1 MARTKKSTASLGLI
15 CKPRATPGFSTT
27 KFVTIARVSNNF
39 HIMRRGQFKERDA
52 GPRNGSSPAF
62 TLIELLVVIAII
74 SILVA
79 LTLPVINQGLQTAR
93 RTTCMNNLRQ
103 ISIGW
108 RLYSGDHNGR
118 LVPNGKGVTNGKV
131 ATNASWAGGY
141 LDFSENNTDNYDTR
155 LLVDPTFFHGAK
167 LGRYV
172 DDAKLFR
179 CPSDKS
185 QVPQYAGFRDR
196 VRSYSLNDYLNGSPK
211 GFSAFG
217 SIDLVKNPSRVF
229 NFIEEREDSINDGNF
244 QVDRGGGTLTSSFPS
259 GRHNDIGNLMFV
271 DGHAERQ
278 KWRNATLQGT
288 GSDGVMSKDVVAL
301 EQDLRWLWPRTIGQA
316 SY

>member
-1 MARTKKSTASLGLI
+1 MRWGQSKKRNSGFRIGPAR
-15 CKPRATPGFSTT
+15 
-27 KFVTIARVSNNF
+27 
-39 HIMRRGQFKERDA
+39 
-52 GPRNGSSPAF
+52 AF

-79 LTLPVINQGLQTAR
+79 LTLPVINQALQTAR
-93 RTTCMNNLRQ
+93 RTACMNNLRQ

-118 LVPNGKGVTNGKV
+118 LVPNGKGVTSGKV

-155 LLVDPTFFHGAK
+155 LLVDATFLHGAK
-167 LGRYV
+167 LGHYV

-185 QVPQYAGFRDR
+185 RVPQYGGFRDR
-196 VRSYSLNDYLNGSPK
+196 VRSYSLNDYLNGNPE
-211 GFSAFG
+211 GYSAFG

-271 DGHAERQ
+271 DGHAEKQ
-278 KWRNATLQGT
+278 KWRNAALHGT
-288 GSDGVMSKDVVAL
+288 GAAGVMSKDVAAL
-301 EQDLRWLWPRTIGQA
+301 EEDLRWLWPRTIGQA
-316 SY
+316 GR